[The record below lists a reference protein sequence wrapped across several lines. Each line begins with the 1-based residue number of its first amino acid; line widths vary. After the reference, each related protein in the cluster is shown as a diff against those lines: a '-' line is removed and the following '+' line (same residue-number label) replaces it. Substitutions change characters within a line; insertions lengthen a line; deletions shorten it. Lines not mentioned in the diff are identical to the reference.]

1 MNRRDLIRNALLS
14 AGALS
19 SPGALAQQED
29 AVAKGRRALTAAAKR
44 SAGGSMPNILWV
56 CTDQQRFDTIE
67 KLSNSVIHT
76 PNLARFAREAVT
88 FTNVFAQTPICSP
101 SRGSFLT
108 GRYPHCTGLRAN
120 GQRIRPTERLITRIL
135 ADYEYTCGLAGKMHL
150 SPCFGGRIEDR
161 IDDG

>member
-14 AGALS
+14 AGAVS
-19 SPGALAQQED
+19 SGKALAQQAD
-29 AVAKGRRALTAAAKR
+29 AVPRGHQSYPAPPRR
-44 SAGGSMPNILWV
+44 SDGGPMPNILWV

-67 KLSNSVIHT
+67 GLSNSVIHT

-88 FTNVFAQTPICSP
+88 FTNAFAQTPICSP

-120 GQRIRPTERLITRIL
+120 GQRIRPTERLTRFRPTIR
-135 ADYEYTCGLAGKMHL
+135 
-150 SPCFGGRIEDR
+150 S
-161 IDDG
+161 